1 MAKNELIFRLSFSLS
16 GGICDMEK
24 SKLRQVLILLYL
36 ISIAVLIIF
45 IYMLNSALFKN
56 VWILIALFIYSIVCP
71 TIINVIAPKQKRDDD
86 NGNN

>member
-36 ISIAVLIIF
+36 ISSAVLIIF

-71 TIINVIAPKQKRDDD
+71 TIINVIAHKQKRDDD